1 MYVFF
6 FFFLMI
12 RRPPRSTRTDTL
24 FPYTTLFRSAHHGRE
39 DRPADEEFEGTQGS
53 GSRVQ
58 LHDFDAGAVADLL
71 VAGGD
76 HDVARREAAQHLD
89 LAGPRWPRA
98 VSVAAPRPSTER
110 KGTRLDSSPHSATRM
125 PSSA

>member
-1 MYVFF
+1 M
-6 FFFLMI
+6 L

-24 FPYTTLFRSAHHGRE
+24 FPYTTLFRSQDDDKAHHGRE

-89 LAGPRWPRA
+89 LAGPAMAQRDLRRRRPAVHHAIDRKSA
-98 VSVAAPRPSTER
+98 VSGNSEPVRV
-110 KGTRLDSSPHSATRM
+110 KLG
-125 PSSA
+125 

>member
-76 HDVARREAAQHLD
+76 HAVARSEAAQHRD
-89 LAGPRWPRA
+89 LAGTATAQGDLPRRRPA
-98 VSVAAPRPSTER
+98 VHHARTR
-110 KGTRLDSSPHSATRM
+110 KTVVQGNGGPDG
-125 PSSA
+125 